1 MLLFIQRLLSRYS
14 IRTKLWAGFGMLV
27 AILAVVVLTTVVSLT
42 ATRGNMAE
50 VVQRVQPMALDAL
63 ELATR
68 LEHTSASLAFYLLS
82 KEPGQREDYLRNLQQ
97 VGELVQRLQQQPLL
111 REDRE
116 LDAMVATVAEK
127 VKTFDGYRERMLQLA
142 LDDGANFP
150 AMQYAGMNINPL
162 SQQALQLLS
171 QMIMAEE
178 DEAAN
183 GQRKQLLLL
192 LGELRYAWTNVM
204 NGIRGYL
211 AFRAD
216 SALDEIQLHQENV
229 GVLMERLKSRSGQ
242 LNFEQQDAFE
252 QFVGLRTQFLNN
264 FAQMKSLHAGEQWR
278 TDAHLVRSE
287 LGPLLGEIKQTLDGL
302 VHELRTRTELRS
314 DALLA
319 QIDVTRTT
327 VLLLLAVGLF
337 FAVFGAWIISHLIST
352 PLRIAVST
360 MNDIAE
366 GGGNLTC
373 QLHIDGRDEI
383 GQLCTAFN
391 RFVGTIRDIVSQVAG
406 STAQLAAA
414 AEQMSRI
421 SANANSGVQRQQQ
434 ETEQVAAAMNQMAA
448 TAQEMAQNAGL
459 AADSATRADT
469 QAAGGRQVVAQT
481 VDSIDNLARAVEQAA
496 EVIHQLEDDSDSIG
510 SVVDVIRGI
519 AEQTNLLAL
528 NAAIEAARAGE
539 QGRGFAVVA
548 DEVRTLASRTQQS
561 TAEIKAIIETLQ
573 KGASD
578 AVAMM
583 TKGRVQANASVE
595 QAARAGAALEEI
607 AGSVDNITDM
617 NRHIADAAA
626 QQEQVAEEINRNIAN
641 ITQVAEQT
649 AEGTQQLAASSTQ
662 LAQLAE
668 QLQGLVGRFKT

>member
-1 MLLFIQRLLSRYS
+1 MFTFIQRLLARYS

-27 AILAVVVLTTVVSLT
+27 VILAVVVLTTVASLT
-42 ATRGNMAE
+42 ATRGNMAN
-50 VVQRVQPMALDAL
+50 VVERILPTALDAQ
-63 ELATR
+63 ELANR
-68 LEHTSASLAFYLLS
+68 LEHTSASLGFYLLS
-82 KEPGQREDYLRNLQQ
+82 KEPGQREDYLANLQQ
-97 VGELVQRLQQQPLL
+97 VNELLQRLQQQPLL
-111 REDRE
+111 QEDQA
-116 LDAMVATVAEK
+116 LGAKVAAVAAQVQK
-127 VKTFDGYRERMLQLA
+127 FAGYRERMLALA

-150 AMQYAGMNINPL
+150 AMQYAGQSVNPL
-162 SQQALQLLS
+162 SQEALQLLS
-171 QMIMAEE
+171 QMILAEE
-178 DEAAN
+178 GEAAS

-192 LGELRYAWTNVM
+192 IGELRYAWTNVM

-216 SALDEIQLHQENV
+216 SALEEIQLHQDNV
-229 GVLMERLKSRSGQ
+229 GTLMERLKKRSGQ

-252 QFVGLRTQFLNN
+252 QFVALRQQFLSN
-264 FAQMKSLHAGEQWR
+264 FAQMRKLHSSEQWR

-287 LGPLLGEIKQTLDGL
+287 LGPLLGEIKHTLDGL
-302 VHELRTRTELRS
+302 VEELRGRTEQRS
-314 DALLA
+314 DALLT
-319 QIDVTRTT
+319 QIDVTRAT
-327 VLLLLAVGLF
+327 VLLLLAVGMVLG
-337 FAVFGAWIISHLIST
+337 VFGAWIISHLISK
-352 PLRIAVST
+352 PLRMAVNT
-360 MNDIAE
+360 MNDIAA
-366 GGGNLTC
+366 GGGNLAC
-373 QLHIDGRDEI
+373 QLHVDGRDEI
-383 GQLCTAFN
+383 GQLCMAFN
-391 RFVGTIRDIVSQVAG
+391 RFVEKIREIVSQVAS

-414 AEQMSRI
+414 AEQMSQI
-421 SANANSGVQRQQQ
+421 SSNANHGVQRQQH

-459 AADSATRADT
+459 AADSAAQADT
-469 QAAGGRQVVAQT
+469 QAAGGRKVVAQT
-481 VDSIDNLARAVEQAA
+481 VDAIDNLARAVEQAA
-496 EVIHQLEDDSDSIG
+496 DVIHQLEDDSDSIG
-510 SVVDVIRGI
+510 TVVDVIRGI

-561 TAEIKAIIETLQ
+561 TTEIKAIIETLQ

-607 AGSVDNITDM
+607 TGSVDRITEM
-617 NRHIADAAA
+617 NRHIADAAT
-626 QQEQVAEEINRNIAN
+626 QQGQVAEEINRNIAN

-649 AEGTQQLAASSTQ
+649 AEGTRQLAASSTD

>member
-1 MLLFIQRLLSRYS
+1 MFIFVQRLLARFS
-14 IRTKLWAGFGMLV
+14 IRTKLWFGFGTLV
-27 AILAVVVLTTVVSLT
+27 AILAVVVLTTVFSLT

-50 VVQRVQPMALDAL
+50 VVQRVQPMALDSL
-63 ELATR
+63 ELNTR
-68 LEHTSASLAFYLLS
+68 LEHTSASLGFYLLS
-82 KEPGQREDYLRNLQQ
+82 KEPRQRDDYLHNLQQ
-97 VGELVQRLQQQPLL
+97 VNDLVQSLQRQPLL
-111 REDRE
+111 REDAALAARVG
-116 LDAMVATVAEK
+116 AVADK
-127 VKTFDGYRERMLQLA
+127 VQRFASYRERMLQLA
-142 LDDGANFP
+142 ADDGANFP
-150 AMQYAGMNINPL
+150 AMHYAGMNVNPL

-178 DEAAN
+178 GEAATA
-183 GQRKQLLLL
+183 QRKQLLLL

-216 SALDEIQLHQENV
+216 SALDEIQLHQDNV
-229 GVLMERLKSRSGQ
+229 GKLVERVQKRAGQ

-252 QFVGLRTQFLNN
+252 EFVALRKRFLAN
-264 FAQMKSLHAGEQWR
+264 FAHMKELHSGEQWR

-287 LGPLLGEIKQTLDGL
+287 VGPLLAEIKQNLDGL
-302 VHELRTRTELRS
+302 VAELRGRTETRS
-314 DALLA
+314 DGLLT
-319 QIDVTRTT
+319 QIDVTRAT
-327 VLLLLAVGLF
+327 VLLLLAVGLVLG
-337 FAVFGAWIISHLIST
+337 VFGAWIISHLISR
-352 PLRIAVST
+352 PLRMAVNT
-360 MNDIAE
+360 MNDIAA
-366 GGGNLTC
+366 GGGNLAC
-373 QLHIDGRDEI
+373 QLHVDGRDEI
-383 GQLCTAFN
+383 GQLCLAFN
-391 RFVGTIRDIVSQVAG
+391 RFVEKIRAIVSQVSGA
-406 STAQLAAA
+406 TAQLAAA
-414 AEQMSRI
+414 AEQMSHI
-421 SANANSGVQRQQQ
+421 SSSANTGVQRQQQ

-459 AADSATRADT
+459 AADSAAQADT

-481 VDSIDNLARAVEQAA
+481 VDAIDNLARAVEQAA

-510 SVVDVIRGI
+510 TVVDVIRGI

-561 TAEIKAIIETLQ
+561 TAEIKAIIEKLQ

-595 QAARAGAALEEI
+595 QAARAGAALAEI
-607 AGSVDNITDM
+607 TASVDNITDM

-649 AEGTQQLAASSTQ
+649 AEGTRQLAVSSTQ

-668 QLQGLVGRFKT
+668 QLQGLVGQFKT

>member
-1 MLLFIQRLLSRYS
+1 MLTFIQRLLARYS
-14 IRTKLWAGFGMLV
+14 IRTKLWFGFGLLV
-27 AILAVVVLTTVVSLT
+27 AILAGVVLTTVASLT

-50 VVQRVQPMALDAL
+50 VAERIQPTVLDAL

-68 LEHTSASLAFYLLS
+68 LEHTSASLGFYLLS
-82 KEPGQREDYLRNLQQ
+82 KEPTQREDYLQNLQQ
-97 VGELVQRLQQQPLL
+97 VSELLQRLQQQPLVQQEAAL
-111 REDRE
+111 GSK
-116 LDAMVATVAEK
+116 VAAVAEK
-127 VKTFDGYRERMLQLA
+127 VQRFADYRERMLQLA

-150 AMQYAGMNINPL
+150 AMHYAGMNVNPL
-162 SQQALQLLS
+162 SQEALQLLS

-178 DEAAN
+178 EEAAN

-216 SALDEIQLHQENV
+216 SALDEIQLHQDNV
-229 GVLMERLKSRSGQ
+229 GKLVERLKKRAGQ

-252 QFVGLRTQFLNN
+252 QFVALRQRFLAN
-264 FAQMKSLHAGEQWR
+264 FTRMRTLHSSEQWR

-287 LGPLLGEIKQTLDGL
+287 LGPLLGESKQLLDEL
-302 VHELRTRTELRS
+302 VQELRSRTEQRS
-314 DALLA
+314 DALLT
-319 QIDVTRTT
+319 QIDVTRAT
-327 VLLLLAVGLF
+327 VLLLLATGLF
-337 FAVFGAWIISHLIST
+337 LGVFGAWIISHLISR
-352 PLRIAVST
+352 PLRMAVST
-360 MNDIAE
+360 MNDIAA
-366 GGGNLTC
+366 GGGNLAC
-373 QLHIDGRDEI
+373 QLHVDGRDEI
-383 GQLCTAFN
+383 GQLCMAFN
-391 RFVGTIRDIVSQVAG
+391 RFVEKIRAIVSQVAG

-421 SANANSGVQRQQQ
+421 SSDANRGVQRQQQ
-434 ETEQVAAAMNQMAA
+434 ETEQVAAAMNQMVA

-459 AADSATRADT
+459 AADSAAQADA
-469 QAAGGRQVVAQT
+469 QATGGRQVVAQT
-481 VDSIDNLARAVEQAA
+481 VDAIDSLAHAVEEAA

-510 SVVDVIRGI
+510 TVVDVIRGI

-561 TAEIKAIIETLQ
+561 TAEIKAIIEKLQ

-583 TKGRVQANASVE
+583 TKGRVQATASVE
-595 QAARAGAALEEI
+595 QAARAGAALAEI
-607 AGSVDNITDM
+607 TASVDNITDM

-649 AEGTQQLAASSTQ
+649 AEGTRQLAASSTQ
-662 LAQLAE
+662 LAGLAE
-668 QLQGLVGRFKT
+668 QLQGLVGQFRT

>member
-1 MLLFIQRLLSRYS
+1 MFTFIQRLLARYS
-14 IRTKLWAGFGMLV
+14 IRTKLWFGFGMLV
-27 AILAVVVLTTVVSLT
+27 AILAGVVLATVASLA

-50 VVQRVQPMALDAL
+50 VAERIQPTVLDAL

-68 LEHTSASLAFYLLS
+68 LEHTSASLGFYLLS
-82 KEPGQREDYLRNLQQ
+82 KEPRQREDYLQNLRQ
-97 VGELVQRLQQQPLL
+97 VSELLQRLQQQPLVQQEAAL
-111 REDRE
+111 GSK
-116 LDAMVATVAEK
+116 VATVAEK
-127 VKTFDGYRERMLQLA
+127 VQRFADYRERMLQLA

-150 AMQYAGMNINPL
+150 AMQYAGMNVNPL
-162 SQQALQLLS
+162 SQEALQLLS

-178 DEAAN
+178 EEAAN

-216 SALDEIQLHQENV
+216 TALDEIQLHQDNV
-229 GVLMERLKSRSGQ
+229 GKLVERVKKRAGQ

-252 QFVGLRTQFLNN
+252 QFVALRQRFLKN
-264 FAQMKSLHAGEQWR
+264 FAQMKALHSSEQWR

-287 LGPLLGEIKQTLDGL
+287 LGPLLGESKQLLDEL
-302 VHELRTRTELRS
+302 VRELRSRTEQRS
-314 DALLA
+314 DALLT

-327 VLLLLAVGLF
+327 VLLLLATGLF
-337 FAVFGAWIISHLIST
+337 LGVFGAWIISHLISK
-352 PLRIAVST
+352 PLRMAVST
-360 MNDIAE
+360 MNDIAA
-366 GGGNLTC
+366 GGGNLAC
-373 QLHIDGRDEI
+373 QLHVDGRDEI
-383 GQLCTAFN
+383 GQLCMAFN
-391 RFVGTIRDIVSQVAG
+391 RFVEKIREIVSQVAG

-421 SANANSGVQRQQQ
+421 SSDANHGVQRQQQ

-459 AADSATRADT
+459 AADSAAQADT

-481 VDSIDNLARAVEQAA
+481 VDAIDSLARAVEQAA
-496 EVIHQLEDDSDSIG
+496 DVIHQLEDDSDSIG
-510 SVVDVIRGI
+510 TVVDVIRGI

-607 AGSVDNITDM
+607 TASVDNITAM

-649 AEGTQQLAASSTQ
+649 AEGTRQLAASSTQ
-662 LAQLAE
+662 LAALAE
-668 QLQGLVGRFKT
+668 QLQGLVGQFRT

>member
-1 MLLFIQRLLSRYS
+1 MFTFIQRLLARYS
-14 IRTKLWAGFGMLV
+14 IRTKLWFGFGMLV
-27 AILAVVVLTTVVSLT
+27 VILAGVVLTTVASLT

-50 VVQRVQPMALDAL
+50 VTERIQPTVLDAL

-68 LEHTSASLAFYLLS
+68 LEHTSASLGFYLLS
-82 KEPGQREDYLRNLQQ
+82 KEPTQREDYLQNLQQ
-97 VGELVQRLQQQPLL
+97 VSELLQRLQQQPLVQQEAAL
-111 REDRE
+111 GSK
-116 LDAMVATVAEK
+116 VAAVAEK
-127 VKTFDGYRERMLQLA
+127 VQRFADYRERMLQLA

-150 AMQYAGMNINPL
+150 AMQYAGMNVNPL
-162 SQQALQLLS
+162 SQEALQLLS

-178 DEAAN
+178 EEAAN

-216 SALDEIQLHQENV
+216 TALDEIQLHQENV
-229 GVLMERLKSRSGQ
+229 GKLVERVKKRAGQ

-252 QFVGLRTQFLNN
+252 QFVALRQRFLAN
-264 FAQMKSLHAGEQWR
+264 FTRMRTLHSSEQWR

-287 LGPLLGEIKQTLDGL
+287 LGPLLGESKQLLDEL
-302 VHELRTRTELRS
+302 VQELRSRTEQRS
-314 DALLA
+314 DALLT
-319 QIDVTRTT
+319 QIDVTRAT
-327 VLLLLAVGLF
+327 VLLLLAAGLF
-337 FAVFGAWIISHLIST
+337 LGVFGAWIISHLISK
-352 PLRIAVST
+352 PLRMAVNT
-360 MNDIAE
+360 MNDIAA
-366 GGGNLTC
+366 GGGNLAC
-373 QLHIDGRDEI
+373 QLHVDGRDEI
-383 GQLCTAFN
+383 GQLCMAFN
-391 RFVGTIRDIVSQVAG
+391 RFVEKIRAIVSQVAG
-406 STAQLAAA
+406 STTQLATA
-414 AEQMSRI
+414 AEQMSQI
-421 SANANSGVQRQQQ
+421 SSDANHGVQRQQQ

-459 AADSATRADT
+459 AADSAAQADT

-481 VDSIDNLARAVEQAA
+481 VDAIDNLARAVEQAA
-496 EVIHQLEDDSDSIG
+496 DVIHQLEDDSDSIG
-510 SVVDVIRGI
+510 TVVDVIRGI

-561 TAEIKAIIETLQ
+561 TTEIKAIIEKLQ

-595 QAARAGAALEEI
+595 QAARAGAALAEI
-607 AGSVDNITDM
+607 TASVDNITDM
-617 NRHIADAAA
+617 NRHIADAAV

-649 AEGTQQLAASSTQ
+649 AEGTRQLAASSTQ
-662 LAQLAE
+662 LAGLAE
-668 QLQGLVGRFKT
+668 QLQGLVGQFRT